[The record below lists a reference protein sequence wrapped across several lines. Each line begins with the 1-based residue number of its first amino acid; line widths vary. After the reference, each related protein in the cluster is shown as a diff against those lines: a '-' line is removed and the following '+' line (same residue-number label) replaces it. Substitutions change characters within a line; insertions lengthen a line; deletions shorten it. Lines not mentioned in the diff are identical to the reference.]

1 MTDLISDHNLSDCL
15 ALLFCLLPSPLSL
28 SLCSWSGWRQQKQVS
43 DVVDYAGLHSPG
55 WRGAGSQS
63 FRGQEVHSPS
73 FSQTQ
78 VTTVSPFNSS
88 DCSFDCELNPY
99 QGITEKTCFIWSVYS
114 HYQIMWKRV
123 LVVRDITRITP
134 WFCIC
139 TLVCKALSFCWPA
152 TTAVFWP
159 NVTSLVGHS
168 GQLFFF
174 REKDVKAHYTLPV
187 Q

>member
-55 WRGAGSQS
+55 WRGAGSRS

-99 QGITEKTCFIWSVYS
+99 QGITEKTCFIWSELPLDS
-114 HYQIMWKRV
+114 ASA
-123 LVVRDITRITP
+123 P
-134 WFCIC
+134 WYAKLYHFVGR
-139 TLVCKALSFCWPA
+139 LQLQYFGLMSLLSWA
-152 TTAVFWP
+152 TVD
-159 NVTSLVGHS
+159 S
-168 GQLFFF
+168 FFF
-174 REKDVKAHYTLPV
+174 FWRKRCKSPLYTSCSV
-187 Q
+187 TNSRQTQVETSWCSI